1 MTDVALMTRIAR
13 SVEFRAQRAT
23 AWIGND
29 RMDRAFARDPDAVL
43 DRIDT
48 AIDRG
53 VNWLLPQ
60 DDVSMSVILCA
71 KKTLERTGDQRFAFV
86 HEKAERYRTTYLDP
100 AFIIFDPDY
109 DPDAPEHR
117 DLPDVNGVRP
127 YYPVENLMIDTAWAG
142 RRPQPDIIDRLKA
155 FEDNGFY
162 GTTHIVVGGILL
174 LENGGA
180 PEAEVRAMIDATI
193 DTIVYANNITA
204 RAEDIYAERVMVLQ
218 WLDRHELI
226 RPSWIMR
233 LVANQRADGGW
244 QARNMP
250 PIGGSNQHTTIVT
263 LAALAEF
270 LAQHRPRAAG

>member
-1 MTDVALMTRIAR
+1 MTASALTTRISR
-13 SVEFRAQRAT
+13 SVEFRVHRAT
-23 AWIGND
+23 AWIRND
-29 RMDRAFARDPDAVL
+29 QLDRAFARDPEAAL
-43 DRIDT
+43 ARIDT

-60 DDVSMSVILCA
+60 DDVSMSVLLCA
-71 KKTLERTGDQRFAFV
+71 KKTLERTGDQRFTFL

-100 AFIIFDPDY
+100 AFIVIDPDY

-155 FEDNGFY
+155 FHDNGFY

-180 PEAEVRAMIDATI
+180 PAVEVRRMMNATI
-193 DTIVYANNITA
+193 DSIVSANNITA
-204 RAEDIYAERVMVLQ
+204 RAEDIFAERVMVLQ
-218 WLDRHELI
+218 WLDRHDLI
-226 RPSWIMR
+226 RPAWIMR
-233 LVANQRADGGW
+233 LVGNQRVDGGW

-250 PIGGSNQHTTIVT
+250 PIGESNQHTTIVT

-270 LAQHRPRAAG
+270 LAQHRLRHTG